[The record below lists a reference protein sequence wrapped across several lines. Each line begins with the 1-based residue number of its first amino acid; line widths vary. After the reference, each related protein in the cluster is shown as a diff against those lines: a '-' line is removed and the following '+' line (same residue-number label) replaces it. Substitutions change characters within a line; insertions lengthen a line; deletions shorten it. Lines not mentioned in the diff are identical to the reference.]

1 MAGTFIIP
9 GYDILVFAKPMAHT
23 IRDKKKLLNRV
34 NRILGQV
41 EALKRALER
50 EQDCGAVLHVIAVS
64 HGAMNSLMAEVLEE
78 HLRVHAFAGA
88 APGSKAAEEA
98 ENVIDIVRAYLK

>member
-1 MAGTFIIP
+1 
-9 GYDILVFAKPMAHT
+9 VAHT
-23 IRDKKKLLNRV
+23 IRDKRKLLNRV

-41 EALKRALER
+41 DALKRALEG
-50 EQDCGAVLHVIAVS
+50 EKDCGAILHLIAVS

-78 HLRVHAFAGA
+78 HLRVHAFPDT

-98 ENVIDIVRAYLK
+98 EQVIDIVRAYLK